1 VIEAAPDRLVVS
13 GRLERV
19 YPVRCEQVA
28 NPPGLPDRDYV
39 VAWTTGPADVSGHQD
54 DYEERVQ

>member
-1 VIEAAPDRLVVS
+1 
-13 GRLERV
+13 
-19 YPVRCEQVA
+19 VRCEQVA